1 MCKYEDLGGYETPC
15 VACYTPEDEKPTHFE
30 PKCDCQTC
38 EYGNR
43 KSYQEPC
50 NYCEILENDIPSEWT
65 AKEEVKAPTIPPFK
79 QSSTVPNSDP
89 TNHPTHYNTGKYECW
104 DVMEEVFGV
113 EALKT
118 FCLLCIFKYSYRSEH
133 KNGIEDIKKIV
144 NYAQKY
150 IELSE
155 RQE

>member
-1 MCKYEDLGGYETPC
+1 
-15 VACYTPEDEKPTHFE
+15 
-30 PKCDCQTC
+30 
-38 EYGNR
+38 
-43 KSYQEPC
+43 
-50 NYCEILENDIPSEWT
+50 LENDVLSEWT
-65 AKEEVKAPTIPPFK
+65 AKEEKPMFTNTINHSTQYEPPTELLEMVKERAEEYNT
-79 QSSTVPNSDP
+79 
-89 TNHPTHYNTGKYECW
+89 TNHPTYYNTGKYECW

-133 KNGIEDIKKIV
+133 KNGVEDIKKIV